1 MDRIKIPVK
10 TGWLPYLVISLIF
23 ALLIF
28 LGVDKS
34 SWIPI
39 AIVFFTLIFVAISFF
54 SIRYEMDDKF
64 LYIYSFFY
72 LYKKVE
78 IRRIYK
84 IEKTWNLISS
94 PAPSLTGRVEI
105 YWPAYN
111 SVVVSPKNFEDFKT
125 ELLKRNPDI
134 EVKE

>member
-1 MDRIKIPVK
+1 
-10 TGWLPYLVISLIF
+10 
-23 ALLIF
+23 
-28 LGVDKS
+28 
-34 SWIPI
+34 
-39 AIVFFTLIFVAISFF
+39 
-54 SIRYEMDDKF
+54 MDDKF
-64 LYIYSFFY
+64 LYIYLFFY
-72 LYKKVE
+72 LYKKIE

>member
-1 MDRIKIPVK
+1 MKRLKIPVK
-10 TGWLPYLVISLIF
+10 TGWMPYLVISLIF

-34 SWIPI
+34 PWIPI
-39 AIVFFTLIFVAISFF
+39 AIGFFTLIFVAISFF